1 MAGRTQEAWNEV
13 GERFSAWGHLVAER
27 YRESETADAEPEET
41 QRKLEETARE
51 LADQVN
57 RAFSA
62 LGDTLRDEQAKAGL
76 KDAARSVGDAVAVTV
91 GELTVAI
98 RRRVGQSDEPTLNDP
113 SPDDASPDHRS
124 PDHRSPDDPGP
135 MS

>member
-13 GERFSAWGHLVAER
+13 GERFTAWGHLVAER
-27 YRESETADAEPEET
+27 YRGSETADDEPAEET

-57 RAFSA
+57 RAFTA

-113 SPDDASPDHRS
+113 SPDDRN
-124 PDHRSPDDPGP
+124 PDDPGP
-135 MS
+135 IS

>member
-27 YRESETADAEPEET
+27 YRESDTADAEPTQET

-51 LADQVN
+51 LADQFN
-57 RAFSA
+57 RAFTA

-91 GELTVAI
+91 AEVTESI
-98 RRRVGQSDEPTLNDP
+98 RRRAGQRDEPPGTDDPPRPEDP
-113 SPDDASPDHRS
+113 SP
-124 PDHRSPDDPGP
+124 GL
-135 MS
+135 